1 MPLLVSSSLIV
12 QEDNPVG
19 SRAPRRADLSAPD
32 IGGAMPE
39 LPEVETVRRGLALR
53 ISGRR
58 ILRAELRRPDLRRPF
73 PPALAARLDG
83 ALIGAL
89 GRRGKYILIELDA
102 DGLLLLHLGMSGRV
116 TASRAA
122 LPAAP
127 HDHVV
132 LTLDDGT
139 VIRFNDPR
147 RFGTLDYVKRGEE
160 DRHPLLAGLGPEPL
174 EPGFDGGYLA
184 IKLAGK
190 LTPIKAAL
198 LDQRVVAGLG
208 NIYVCEALFRAGL
221 SPRRLAASIG
231 RGRAER
237 LAAAIRSVL
246 AEAIAAGG
254 SSLRDYVQAD
264 GALGYFQHQWAV
276 YGREGSPCPGCDC
289 AAGVRRIV
297 QSGRSTFF
305 CAKRQR

>member
-1 MPLLVSSSLIV
+1 
-12 QEDNPVG
+12 
-19 SRAPRRADLSAPD
+19 
-32 IGGAMPE
+32 MPE

-58 ILRAELRRPDLRRPF
+58 ILRAELRRSDLRRPF
-73 PPALAARLDG
+73 PPALAARLNG

-89 GRRGKYILIELDA
+89 SRRGKYILIELDT

-116 TASRAA
+116 TASHSA

-139 VIRFNDPR
+139 VIRFNDAR

-160 DRHPLLAGLGPEPL
+160 HQHPLLVGLGPEPL
-174 EPGFDGGYLA
+174 ESDFDGPYLA
-184 IKLAGK
+184 GTLAGK

-221 SPRRLAASIG
+221 SPRRLARSIG

-237 LAAAIRSVL
+237 LVAAIRSVL
-246 AEAIAAGG
+246 TEAIAAGG

-264 GALGYFQHQWAV
+264 GELGYFQHHWAV
-276 YGREGSPCPGCDC
+276 YGREGGPCPGCGC
-289 AAGVRRIV
+289 GAGVRRIV

>member
-1 MPLLVSSSLIV
+1 
-12 QEDNPVG
+12 
-19 SRAPRRADLSAPD
+19 
-32 IGGAMPE
+32 MPE

-53 ISGRR
+53 MSGRR

-83 ALIGAL
+83 ARIGAL
-89 GRRGKYILIELDA
+89 GRRGKYILIELDS

-116 TASRAA
+116 TAGTAA
-122 LPAAP
+122 LPDAP

-132 LTLDDGT
+132 LGLDDGT

-147 RFGTLDYVKRGEE
+147 RFGLLDYLKRGEE
-160 DRHPLLAGLGPEPL
+160 ALHPLLAALGPEPL
-174 EPGFDGGYLA
+174 GAEFDGAYLA
-184 IKLAGK
+184 AALAAK
-190 LTPIKAAL
+190 MTPIKSAL
-198 LDQRVVAGLG
+198 LDQRIVAGLG
-208 NIYVCEALFRAGL
+208 NIYVCEALFRAGV

-231 RGRAER
+231 RRRAER
-237 LAAAIRSVL
+237 LVGGIRSVL
-246 AEAIAAGG
+246 TEAIEAGG

-264 GALGYFQHQWAV
+264 GELGYFQHRWAV
-276 YGREGSPCPGCDC
+276 YNHEGDPCPGCDC
-289 AAGVRRIV
+289 GGTVRRIV

>member
-1 MPLLVSSSLIV
+1 
-12 QEDNPVG
+12 
-19 SRAPRRADLSAPD
+19 
-32 IGGAMPE
+32 MPE

-58 ILRAELRRPDLRRPF
+58 IVRAELRRPDLRRPF
-73 PPALAARLDG
+73 PPALAARLNG

-116 TASRAA
+116 TAGSAVQ
-122 LPAAP
+122 PTAP

-147 RFGTLDYVKRGEE
+147 RFGLIDYVRRGEAAQ
-160 DRHPLLAGLGPEPL
+160 HPLLAGLGPEPL
-174 EPGFDGGYLA
+174 EPGFDGAYLGST
-184 IKLAGK
+184 LTGK
-190 LTPIKAAL
+190 LTPIKTAL
-198 LDQRVVAGLG
+198 LDQRIVAGLG
-208 NIYVCEALFRAGL
+208 NIYVCEALFRARL
-221 SPRRLAASIG
+221 SPRRFAASIG
-231 RGRAER
+231 RVRAER
-237 LAAAIRSVL
+237 LAAAIKSVL
-246 AEAIAAGG
+246 TEAIGAGG

-264 GALGYFQHQWAV
+264 GALGYFQHHWAV
-276 YGREGSPCPGCDC
+276 YGREGNPCPGCDC
-289 AAGVRRIV
+289 GGAVRRIV

-305 CAKRQR
+305 CGKRQR